1 MKDRMQTARAS
12 LFLLVILTVVNCA
25 LVFFESDLYFLFSAT
40 IPYLAI
46 VFGTVL
52 GTLGNNALFMALGI
66 TLGVVLL
73 AAYGVLAFF
82 AKRYRPCL
90 IIAAVLMV
98 IDTVVLL
105 LCSFGENAILSGGI
119 FDLLFHAWV
128 LYDLF
133 RAFFEKPRAE
143 EALMPEDATDLQ

>member
-1 MKDRMQTARAS
+1 MKDRLQTARAS

-25 LVFFESDLYFLFSAT
+25 LIFFESDLYFLFSAT

-52 GTLGNNALFMALGI
+52 GAFAENALFMILGVALGVI
-66 TLGVVLL
+66 LL
-73 AAYGVLAFF
+73 AAYAALAFF

-90 IIAAVLMV
+90 MIAAVLMIV
-98 IDTVVLL
+98 DTVVLL

-119 FDLLFHAWV
+119 FDILFHVWV

-133 RAFFEKPRAE
+133 RAFFEKPRTE
-143 EALMPEDATDLQ
+143 EEEIEAPITSA